1 MIKILGIDA
10 STKCSGYCLM
20 NEHGTLLF
28 YSVFDYKR
36 EKDIQERIDF
46 QIKEFIELFKKEK
59 PDICYVENTWN
70 KSNVETTKALTNI
83 IGAIRCLCIGHK
95 CGFNLILPS
104 TWRSVIGIDGGK
116 NIKRDEFKKRAIEW
130 VKKKYS
136 IDVEDDE
143 AEAICIAYAGN
154 ILNNKIFEEEL
165 F

>member
-1 MIKILGIDA
+1 MD
-10 STKCSGYCLM
+10 
-20 NEHGTLLF
+20 EHGTLLF
-28 YSVFDYKR
+28 YSAFDYKR

-70 KSNVETTKALTNI
+70 KNNVETTKALTNI

-116 NIKRDEFKKRAIEW
+116 NIKRDEFKKRAIE
-130 VKKKYS
+130 
-136 IDVEDDE
+136 
-143 AEAICIAYAGN
+143 
-154 ILNNKIFEEEL
+154 
-165 F
+165 